1 MIELPLMS
9 FFPSEFETNKQT
21 DSQIRYIEKRNL
33 KRKRFRTQI
42 YGLENHLIKHL
53 QWSDSIINGR
63 QKNT

>member
-33 KRKRFRTQI
+33 KTKTI
-42 YGLENHLIKHL
+42 
-53 QWSDSIINGR
+53 
-63 QKNT
+63 